1 MLPIYSGGHAAYQDT
16 FGSDFLT
23 LYPNPMVLPKATW
36 IIIIEFWHLDL
47 SQTDQLMQPCYS
59 KFGPASR
66 QPSCMLRSY
75 LLSIKL
81 KITSITKWVQF
92 LKENPLYA
100 ILSGF
105 HANNVPGI
113 GTFYDFFS
121 RLWQSDSNH
130 LSPKQRYKKV
140 KVKKGKKTGDKTPLD
155 TNSACSKLF
164 PFLVRNKIQQKHA
177 FSLFSSL

>member
-16 FGSDFLT
+16 FVSDFLT

-66 QPSCMLRSY
+66 QTSCMLRSY

-81 KITSITKWVQF
+81 KITSITKWVQL

-105 HANNVPGI
+105 HATTFLASVPFM
-113 GTFYDFFS
+113 TS
-121 RLWQSDSNH
+121 
-130 LSPKQRYKKV
+130 
-140 KVKKGKKTGDKTPLD
+140 
-155 TNSACSKLF
+155 
-164 PFLVRNKIQQKHA
+164 FLVYGNPIPIIFLQNNATRK
-177 FSLFSSL
+177 